1 MYILGIYSY
10 VKEKKMERRG
20 EKDRSSL
27 IHMQITYALMLD
39 TFCRN
44 VADRF
49 QMSKREEVKN

>member
-10 VKEKKMERRG
+10 VKEKNIG
-20 EKDRSSL
+20 EKRKDMPPL

-39 TFCRN
+39 TSCRN
-44 VADRF
+44 TADRF

>member
-1 MYILGIYSY
+1 MFWELAVTLKRKNIG
-10 VKEKKMERRG
+10 EKRR
-20 EKDRSSL
+20 EKDRSLL

-44 VADRF
+44 IADRF

>member
-1 MYILGIYSY
+1 
-10 VKEKKMERRG
+10 MERRR
-20 EKDRSSL
+20 EKDRSPL

-44 VADRF
+44 IADRF